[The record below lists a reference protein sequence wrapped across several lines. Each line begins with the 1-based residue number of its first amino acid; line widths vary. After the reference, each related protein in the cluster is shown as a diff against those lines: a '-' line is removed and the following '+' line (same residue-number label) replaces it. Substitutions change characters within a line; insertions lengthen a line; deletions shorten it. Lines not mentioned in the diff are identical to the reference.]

1 MLCVQVPTIF
11 GTNKNEGTIFV
22 PLLTEVV
29 PGTHFPPSTADMEQ
43 ALPHFFKYY
52 SDNTT
57 DITRVTEEVL
67 TMYPLSAYKNNKWRR
82 ASAIMTDWFF
92 LCGTRRSARAIAAA
106 GVPMY
111 LYRFTMDLPWLEY
124 LLLGDFHSAE
134 IVSGEAGWLGFWGKL
149 ASHTVSGVPSQPQV
163 LVFDNPTSLKPV
175 SGNTALLSQSMQR
188 YWASM
193 AIRGR

>member
-1 MLCVQVPTIF
+1 MQVPTIF

-124 LLLGDFHSAE
+124 ILLGDFHSAE
-134 IVSGEAGWLGFWGKL
+134 IVSSKRGGVVGVFWANWRL
-149 ASHTVSGVPSQPQV
+149 TLFAARHLNSQV